1 MAKYLVTG
9 GAGFIGSRISEL
21 LIEQGHIVKVIDN
34 LTSGDIKNLDSIINH
49 PNFSFIKADIR
60 NLDECISAANFVDY
74 IIHQAA
80 LVSVPKSIELPVE
93 NNSINVNGFINILEA
108 ARVCKVRRVVYASS
122 SAVYG
127 DNDDLKKIES
137 RIGNSIS
144 PYALSK
150 YMDELYADLYSRVY
164 NLETVG
170 LRYFN
175 VYGPKQDPSSVY
187 SGVIS
192 IFINRLL
199 QNQDLSIYGD
209 GSITRD
215 FVYVDDVAKANILAS
230 IKDIKSPSVYNIGTS
245 LSTSIG
251 ELAKTLIDITRKAV
265 KINYLPARAGDILY
279 SCANIDKAKNEL
291 GFNPTVNI
299 KDGLANIYKELSNKW
314 SWSCIWKDII

>member
-1 MAKYLVTG
+1 
-9 GAGFIGSRISEL
+9 
-21 LIEQGHIVKVIDN
+21 EQGHIVKVIDN

-175 VYGPKQDPSSVY
+175 
-187 SGVIS
+187 
-192 IFINRLL
+192 
-199 QNQDLSIYGD
+199 
-209 GSITRD
+209 
-215 FVYVDDVAKANILAS
+215 
-230 IKDIKSPSVYNIGTS
+230 
-245 LSTSIG
+245 
-251 ELAKTLIDITRKAV
+251 
-265 KINYLPARAGDILY
+265 
-279 SCANIDKAKNEL
+279 
-291 GFNPTVNI
+291 
-299 KDGLANIYKELSNKW
+299 
-314 SWSCIWKDII
+314 